1 MVEAAMSMDKSDL
14 NDVSDR
20 NHGERDIR
28 LCYKFVNLMRNI
40 LCTVLYGQK
49 GNKIQCSNENMRS
62 I

>member
-1 MVEAAMSMDKSDL
+1 MVEAAMFMEKSDL

-20 NHGERDIR
+20 NHGERDIW

-40 LCTVLYGQK
+40 LCMVLCGQK
-49 GNKIQCSNENMRS
+49 GNKIQCLNENMRS